1 MSEKQQEDAG
11 RARGGERASDR
22 DGSDK
27 VVRPATAWHPPF
39 YGLMSEGAPPSTEI
53 RTEIVLS
60 QQPRRADLLLL
71 RRRNMSRR
79 DGEARVLRGLWP
91 LLGPVTLAEFKGPKS
106 GFRSHDL
113 LRLLGYGTQY
123 NELNMQALGGPS
135 GLTLALLTPAETP
148 SLQAAV
154 DYMGWRLERL
164 GNGYARIA
172 GAWYTTFVAFI
183 DEVCEAERDDYLR
196 LFSRHRRQTHEAVRW
211 LNARCLRMTTMETLR
226 ELDGYDDLVERLLS
240 TLTPEEVLRHYRPE
254 ERLAGL
260 GPEERLAGLGPE
272 ERLAGLGPEE
282 RLAGLGP
289 EERLAGLGPEEVLR
303 HYGLELLL
311 GHLRALA
318 PAERAAVEGNLPAA
332 VLEALRKYVDGMP

>member
-1 MSEKQQEDAG
+1 MSDKQEDAA
-11 RARGGERASDR
+11 RAQRGERSAER

-27 VVRPATAWHPPF
+27 VVRPATAWHPLF
-39 YGLMSEGAPPSTEI
+39 YGLMDAGAPSSIEI

-71 RRRNMSRR
+71 RRKDVPRR
-79 DGEARVLRGLWP
+79 DREARVLRGLWP
-91 LLGPVTLAEFKGPKS
+91 LLGPVTLAEFKGPRS

-123 NELNMQALGGPS
+123 NELNMQALAGPA

-148 SLQAAV
+148 SLRAAIE
-154 DYMGWRLERL
+154 YMGWRLEHL
-164 GNGYARIA
+164 GNGYAHIA

-196 LFSRHRRQTHEAVRW
+196 LFSRHRKQIDEAVRW
-211 LNARCLRMTTMETLR
+211 LNARCASRTIMEKLR
-226 ELDGYDDLVERLLS
+226 ELEGYDDVVERLLS
-240 TLTPEEVLRHYRPE
+240 TLAPEEVLRHYKPE

-260 GPEERLAGLGPE
+260 GPEERLAGLRPE
-272 ERLAGLGPEE
+272 D
-282 RLAGLGP
+282 
-289 EERLAGLGPEEVLR
+289 VLR
-303 HYGLELLL
+303 HYGLEQLLA
-311 GHLRALA
+311 HVRDLA
-318 PAERAAVEGNLPAA
+318 PAERAAVEGKLPAA